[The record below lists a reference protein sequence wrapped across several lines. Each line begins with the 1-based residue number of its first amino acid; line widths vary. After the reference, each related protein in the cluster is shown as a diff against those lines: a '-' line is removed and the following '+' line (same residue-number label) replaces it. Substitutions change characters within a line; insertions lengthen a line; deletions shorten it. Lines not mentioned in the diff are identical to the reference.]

1 MGHGGAWTDTG
12 PAFERGRA
20 CIPALSPGSRVAL
33 SLTSPC
39 LPFLL
44 YRGMMMTAP
53 ASWVSCEGSMNRR
66 PKCTWHA
73 EALGRSQLKMR
84 PRFLKFTAAKRRPG
98 FSACPSSDALHRS
111 SLFRS
116 QRLHPS
122 ASEAQ
127 TVTRDTTFD
136 KRPGAPARC
145 SPQHERVTPDG
156 VSALQTSPR
165 HKSHLHRQ
173 TGSSARSRTF
183 FFLPFLC
190 LSFPNRNKIA
200 PTAEAEA
207 VAPILMNRYPG

>member
-1 MGHGGAWTDTG
+1 MHLARGGTRKESTKN
-12 PAFERGRA
+12 ETQISKVHS
-20 CIPALSPGSRVAL
+20 CK
-33 SLTSPC
+33 
-39 LPFLL
+39 
-44 YRGMMMTAP
+44 TA
-53 ASWVSCEGSMNRR
+53 
-66 PKCTWHA
+66 
-73 EALGRSQLKMR
+73 
-84 PRFLKFTAAKRRPG
+84 PRFLRLPQLRRPA
-98 FSACPSSDALHRS
+98 SVKS
-111 SLFRS
+111 FRS
-116 QRLHPS
+116 QRLHPL
-122 ASEAQ
+122 ASEGQ

-156 VSALQTSPR
+156 VSALQTLPR